1 MNDFLTP
8 IERHYATK
16 WEQMTILDD
25 PIFGAVMENERLCQ
39 ELLRRALPELKI
51 DTVKLVERQHTI
63 IGTLTSHAV
72 RYDVYVRDNRQ
83 RNFAVEMQIAD
94 QKNLPYRLRYYQ
106 DMMDTELLRPGED
119 YRALAKRPTYVIM
132 FCAFDYYGQG
142 AARYEFG
149 NVNLFDRRQEM
160 GDGRKIV
167 VFNSKAKHFEHASEI
182 RTFLDFMEKRPNT
195 EDSFINDVQTTIE
208 LVKGNQERKWAYV
221 KFEADLQYRLN
232 QSREQGIQQGEK
244 QGQAKS
250 ATGIIKFLS
259 AQGQSTQEIVA
270 NLAQMLNIS
279 SEQAQRYY
287 EQTMAHP

>member
-94 QKNLPYRLRYYQ
+94 QKNLPYHLRYY
-106 DMMDTELLRPGED
+106 
-119 YRALAKRPTYVIM
+119 
-132 FCAFDYYGQG
+132 
-142 AARYEFG
+142 
-149 NVNLFDRRQEM
+149 QEM

-259 AQGQSTQEIVA
+259 AQGQSAQEIVA

-279 SEQAQRYY
+279 PEQAQRYY
-287 EQTMAHP
+287 EQTMAHA

>member
-1 MNDFLTP
+1 MTEFLTP
-8 IERHYATK
+8 IEWHYATK

-94 QKNLPYRLRYYQ
+94 QKNLPYHLRYYQ

-142 AARYEFG
+142 AHAT
-149 NVNLFDRRQEM
+149 NLATSTCLTADKKWATVAKLSSLIPRPSTLSTLVKSAHSLTLWKS
-160 GDGRKIV
+160 GPILKIAL
-167 VFNSKAKHFEHASEI
+167 STTS
-182 RTFLDFMEKRPNT
+182 KRP
-195 EDSFINDVQTTIE
+195 
-208 LVKGNQERKWAYV
+208 
-221 KFEADLQYRLN
+221 LN
-232 QSREQGIQQGEK
+232 
-244 QGQAKS
+244 
-250 ATGIIKFLS
+250 
-259 AQGQSTQEIVA
+259 
-270 NLAQMLNIS
+270 
-279 SEQAQRYY
+279 
-287 EQTMAHP
+287 

>member
-1 MNDFLTP
+1 
-8 IERHYATK
+8 
-16 WEQMTILDD
+16 
-25 PIFGAVMENERLCQ
+25 
-39 ELLRRALPELKI
+39 
-51 DTVKLVERQHTI
+51 
-63 IGTLTSHAV
+63 
-72 RYDVYVRDNRQ
+72 
-83 RNFAVEMQIAD
+83 
-94 QKNLPYRLRYYQ
+94 
-106 DMMDTELLRPGED
+106 
-119 YRALAKRPTYVIM
+119 
-132 FCAFDYYGQG
+132 
-142 AARYEFG
+142 
-149 NVNLFDRRQEM
+149 M

-208 LVKGNQERKWAYV
+208 LVKGNQERKWACV

-244 QGQAKS
+244 QGQAKQQAAS

-287 EQTMAHP
+287 EQTMAHA

>member
-25 PIFGAVMENERLCQ
+25 PIFGAVTENERLCQ

-106 DMMDTELLRPGED
+106 DMMDTELLRPRED

-149 NVNLFDRRQEM
+149 NAGKKWATAAKLSSLIPRPSTLSTLVKSAHSLTLWKS
-160 GDGRKIV
+160 GPILKIAL
-167 VFNSKAKHFEHASEI
+167 STTS
-182 RTFLDFMEKRPNT
+182 KRP
-195 EDSFINDVQTTIE
+195 
-208 LVKGNQERKWAYV
+208 
-221 KFEADLQYRLN
+221 LN
-232 QSREQGIQQGEK
+232 
-244 QGQAKS
+244 
-250 ATGIIKFLS
+250 
-259 AQGQSTQEIVA
+259 
-270 NLAQMLNIS
+270 
-279 SEQAQRYY
+279 
-287 EQTMAHP
+287 